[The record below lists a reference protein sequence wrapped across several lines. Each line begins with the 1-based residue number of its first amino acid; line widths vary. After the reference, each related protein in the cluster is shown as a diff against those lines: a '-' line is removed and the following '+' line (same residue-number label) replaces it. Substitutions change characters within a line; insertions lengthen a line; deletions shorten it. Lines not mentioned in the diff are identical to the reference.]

1 MGENTLLIP
10 SIDTFFE
17 KNKPLKTLCGY
28 KTGGNAFFYFEPN
41 SAKKVLDAI
50 NFCKE
55 SNLSFKIIG
64 NATNLLI
71 SDKGYNG
78 LIINL
83 KNFSKIE
90 ILKSGEIKVG
100 AGTKLNSLIEFCANN
115 GYSGIENLY
124 GIPATVGG
132 ATVMNAGAFNCQIFD
147 YISVVEIIKNNK
159 FFRLDKNNLSFSYR
173 KTKFLYRDDAII
185 SVRFKLKKD
194 NPALI
199 KERIKN
205 FALSRNEKQP
215 KGRSCGSV
223 FKNPKGYFAGE
234 LIEKA
239 NLKGKKIGGAE
250 ISSKHA
256 NFIIANE
263 NCTSLDIKNLIEL
276 IENEVYDKFNIKL
289 TKEIE
294 YVGEF

>member
-17 KNKPLKTLCGY
+17 RNKPLNNLCSY
-28 KTGGNAFFYFEPN
+28 KTGGKARCYFEPR
-41 SAKKVLDAI
+41 SVKQLLDSI
-50 NFCKE
+50 NYCKE
-55 SNLSFKIIG
+55 NKISFKIIG
-64 NATNLLI
+64 NGTNLLF
-71 SDKGYNG
+71 SDKGYDG

-90 ILKSGEIKVG
+90 ILKNDEIKAQ
-100 AGTKLNSLIEFCANN
+100 AGVKLNNLIDFCAKF
-115 GYSGIENLY
+115 GYSGLENLY

-147 YISVVEIIKNNK
+147 YISVVETIKNNK
-159 FFRLDKNNLSFSYR
+159 FIRLDKENIKFSYR
-173 KTKFLYRDDAII
+173 KTQFLHKDDAII
-185 SVRFKLKKD
+185 SVRFNLKKD
-194 NPALI
+194 DPILI

-205 FALSRNEKQP
+205 FSLIINEKQP

-239 NLKGKKIGGAE
+239 SLKGKKIGGAE
-250 ISSKHA
+250 VSSKHA
-256 NFIIANE
+256 NFIIVNE

-276 IENEVYDKFNIKL
+276 IEREVYNNFNVKL